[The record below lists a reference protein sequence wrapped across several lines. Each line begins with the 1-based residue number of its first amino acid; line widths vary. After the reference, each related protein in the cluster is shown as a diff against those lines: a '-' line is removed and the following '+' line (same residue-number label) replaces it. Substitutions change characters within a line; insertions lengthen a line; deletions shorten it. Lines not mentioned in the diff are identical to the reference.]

1 MAVGGRLRVAGYILV
16 QLVSYGAHIKCTI
29 MTHLLYIDLKAS
41 KWTAEMREVK
51 FEAPGAG
58 LGVAG

>member
-1 MAVGGRLRVAGYILV
+1 MN
-16 QLVSYGAHIKCTI
+16 YGAHIKGKN
-29 MTHLLYIDLKAS
+29 MTHLLCIQIEAS

-51 FEAPGAG
+51 FEAPGVR